1 MLYATYS
8 QGYRHAGANA
18 VPTTGKYAENPD
30 YFTFD
35 SDSVDNYETR
45 LQGRDGPR
53 HTSRSSLYYT
63 DWQDPQLNT
72 ATSNWGFFAAIN
84 GESAPTQGSSSSCP
98 ARSPT
103 HLTYSVGYTYADAEL
118 TDDVYQ
124 PAGNF
129 YGGPLFTD
137 KVAADGDRLPGTR
150 QARVQRGARLRHDV
164 RQRHRA

>member
-1 MLYATYS
+1 MLYGTYS

-35 SDSVDNYETR
+35 SDTVDNYEIGYKGTR
-45 LQGRDGPR
+45 GDLAY
-53 HTSRSSLYYT
+53 SVSVYYT

-84 GESAPTQGSSSSCP
+84 GESARTQGIEIELSGSL
-98 ARSPT
+98 AE
-103 HLTYSVGYTYADAEL
+103 HLTYSVGYTYADSEL

-129 YGGPLFTD
+129 YGGPLFHDQASPRTATGCR
-137 KVAADGDRLPGTR
+137 AALKTCSTWRSRTTRNSPTALP
-150 QARVQRGARLRHDV
+150 
-164 RQRHRA
+164 